1 MIALYMDE
9 NVQDA
14 ITHGL
19 RLRGVD
25 VLSVREDG
33 YGGRT
38 DSNVFLRANAQGR
51 VLFSRDSDLI
61 IEAIRYQNNALP
73 FTGVIYA
80 RQNILTAGQ
89 CIADL
94 EFCALAGEPADFAN
108 QIRYLPL

>member
-1 MIALYMDE
+1 MIGLYMDE

-14 ITHGL
+14 ITEGL

-33 YGGRT
+33 YGGRD
-38 DSNVFLRANAQGR
+38 DSAVFQRAHSLGR
-51 VLFSRDSDLI
+51 VLFSRDSDMI
-61 IEAIRYQNNALP
+61 VEAIRCQESNTE
-73 FTGVIYA
+73 FTGLIYA
-80 RQNILTAGQ
+80 RQNVLSVGQ

-94 EFCALAGEPADFAN
+94 EYLALAGEDSDFAN